1 MAARYSRSSSFPFRS
16 EKEKYLKGVYDDD
29 DDRSSRLQNCR
40 RVESVVRLHF
50 LLQAKTID

>member
-40 RVESVVRLHF
+40 RVESSQVTFPALG
-50 LLQAKTID
+50 KNN